1 MKKPALIDLDLI
13 DALILE
19 NIKKHE
25 SLDIGTPSKVIIY
38 GKMTALAEVS
48 ETLCSQPA
56 LVELIKAAIIYGVV
70 FATKNCEND
79 SFNMKQ
85 VFHNFLTQNNLTDEN
100 QKRDT

>member
-1 MKKPALIDLDLI
+1 MKPALIDLDKI

-25 SLDIGTPSKVIIY
+25 SLAIGTPSKKIVY
-38 GKMTALAEVS
+38 GKLTALTEVS

-70 FATKNCEND
+70 FATKNAEND
-79 SFNMKQ
+79 SLDMKRAFQ
-85 VFHNFLTQNNLTDEN
+85 QFLTQNNLTDE
-100 QKRDT
+100 TA